1 MSPAF
6 PLIHTH
12 ATNAELPL
20 SACILIVESDEA
32 VRRKLASLLCDA
44 EYQCLVAENPDQA
57 LELLSTHH
65 VDLMVTEVPRLPRK
79 TGESTGSSV
88 FGEARQPK
96 VDAAPL
102 NRWMEV
108 LRERAPHLPMILLT
122 RPGAERVACEALLRG
137 AASYVPE
144 SLIETALVETVGQVI
159 AVGQSSLSATD
170 LEQCI
175 SRTKLELI
183 LPSQESL
190 VPSVIAKL
198 EQATNQ
204 LGLFDEMIWTQVAMA
219 LDEAILNAM
228 IHGNLEVDSELRE
241 VDEGQAYWDMIQE
254 RRQTPPYA
262 DRRTFITLT
271 ATRNQAVFIIRD
283 EGPGFDLSTIPDPDD
298 PANLESIG
306 GRGLLLIGAFMDEVH
321 HNEIGNELTMIKRK
335 ASCPS
340 DLE

>member
-1 MSPAF
+1 M
-6 PLIHTH
+6 
-12 ATNAELPL
+12 

-32 VRRKLASLLCDA
+32 VRHQLATLLCDA
-44 EYQCLVAENPDQA
+44 KYHCLLAENPHEA
-57 LELLSTHH
+57 LDLLSSHD
-65 VDLMVTEVPRLPRK
+65 VDLMVTEVPRLPAK
-79 TGESTGSSV
+79 APGSSGPSV
-88 FGEARQPK
+88 FEGATQPK

-122 RPGAERVACEALLRG
+122 HPGAERVACEALLRG

-144 SLIETALVETVGQVI
+144 SLIDTALVETVGQVI
-159 AVGQSSLSATD
+159 AVGKSSLCATE
-170 LEQCI
+170 LEQCV

-190 VPSVIAKL
+190 VPAVIAKL
-198 EQATNQ
+198 EQATGQ

-228 IHGNLEVDSELRE
+228 IHGNLEVNSELRE
-241 VDEGQAYWDMIQE
+241 VDEGKAYRDMIQE

-271 ATRNQAVFIIRD
+271 ATRNQAVFVIRD
-283 EGPGFDLSTIPDPDD
+283 QGLGFDLSTIPDPDD

-321 HNEIGNELTMIKRK
+321 HNEIGNEVTMIKRK
-335 ASCPS
+335 ASFPM
-340 DLE
+340 EAE

>member
-1 MSPAF
+1 M
-6 PLIHTH
+6 
-12 ATNAELPL
+12 

-32 VRRKLASLLCDA
+32 VRQKLAALLCDA
-44 EYQCLVAENPDQA
+44 GYRCLVAENPDQA
-57 LELLSTHH
+57 LEMLSSHN
-65 VDLMVTEVPRLPRK
+65 VDLMVTEVPRLPA
-79 TGESTGSSV
+79 TTTDSNGQSILGGSGKS
-88 FGEARQPK
+88 K

-159 AVGQSSLSATD
+159 AVGQSSLCATE

-175 SRTKLELI
+175 SRTKLELV

-190 VPSVIAKL
+190 VPAVIAKL
-198 EQATNQ
+198 EQATDQ

-228 IHGNLEVDSELRE
+228 IHGNLEVDSGLRE

-254 RRQTPPYA
+254 RRQTAPYS

-335 ASCPS
+335 ASFPS